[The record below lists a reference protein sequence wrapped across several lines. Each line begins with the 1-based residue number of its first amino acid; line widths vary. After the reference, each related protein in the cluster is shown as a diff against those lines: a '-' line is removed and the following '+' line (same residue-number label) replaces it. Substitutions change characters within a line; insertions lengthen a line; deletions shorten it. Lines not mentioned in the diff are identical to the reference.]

1 LLGLDLYSRA
11 GWRRT
16 YHSERRGRTG

>member
-1 LLGLDLYSRA
+1 VCHDLRQTWGEGPAYSRA

-16 YHSERRGRTG
+16 V